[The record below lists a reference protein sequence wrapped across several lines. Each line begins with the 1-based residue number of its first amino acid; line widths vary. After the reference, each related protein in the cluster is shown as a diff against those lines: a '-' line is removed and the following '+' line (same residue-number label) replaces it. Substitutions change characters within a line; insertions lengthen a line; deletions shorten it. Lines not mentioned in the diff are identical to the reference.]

1 MCGFKGTGWRP
12 SHFTYFY
19 ENISKVPQWVKW
31 RGESFEQKI
40 MKEKVL
46 PLILSS
52 FLGVDLLLNLQIV
65 DAESEGHI
73 CIE

>member
-1 MCGFKGTGWRP
+1 MGK
-12 SHFTYFY
+12 HFTQ
-19 ENISKVPQWVKW
+19 KV
-31 RGESFEQKI
+31 

-52 FLGVDLLLNLQIV
+52 FLGVDLLMNLQTV
-65 DAESEGHI
+65 DVESEAHI

>member
-1 MCGFKGTGWRP
+1 M
-12 SHFTYFY
+12 
-19 ENISKVPQWVKW
+19 
-31 RGESFEQKI
+31 GESFEQKI

-52 FLGVDLLLNLQIV
+52 FLGADLLMNLQIV

-73 CIE
+73 CIEQGTCLKKKTQNTLLGCF

>member
-1 MCGFKGTGWRP
+1 M
-12 SHFTYFY
+12 
-19 ENISKVPQWVKW
+19 
-31 RGESFEQKI
+31 GESFEQKI

-52 FLGVDLLLNLQIV
+52 FLGVDLLTNLQTV
-65 DAESEGHI
+65 DVESEEHI